1 MKSLSISWMLAVAVT
16 VVAIAVLMKYTQVAL
31 AELMFST
38 INL

>member
-16 VVAIAVLMKYTQVAL
+16 VIAIAIAINYAQVVL